1 MSTFWLK
8 YRGTRFPIRRG
19 ETLLGR
25 SAYCSIV
32 LSNPLASRQHCALR
46 LDAGALVIEDLES
59 SNGTWV
65 NGERIDK
72 ARALV
77 PGDLLRVG
85 TDVLEVIVADADMP
99 VRERESTSHDR
110 QSSVSEDDATAS
122 LDTIEAT
129 STKTHGT
136 TLDLLEQLVMS
147 AGETR
152 RPAALAASIQRVV
165 EALVEQSRRTQ
176 QPLSGAHVTRVSAV
190 VEKLSSW
197 FEQGELDEWRSR
209 MLTSVREPREEKPG

>member
-32 LSNPLASRQHCALR
+32 LSNPLASRQHCAIR
-46 LDAGALVIEDLES
+46 LEGGALVVEDLES

-65 NGERIDK
+65 NGERIGEVRTL
-72 ARALV
+72 A

-85 TDVLEVIVADADMP
+85 TDVLEVIIADAETP
-99 VRERESTSHDR
+99 LRERESTSHDR
-110 QSSVSEDDATAS
+110 QHSIPEDEATTS
-122 LDTIEAT
+122 LDGIEAT

-147 AGETR
+147 ASETR
-152 RPAALAASIQRVV
+152 RPATLAPSIQRVV

-176 QPLSGAHVTRVSAV
+176 QPLTLAHATRVSAV
-190 VEKLSSW
+190 VERISSW
-197 FEQGELDEWRSR
+197 FQRGELDEWRSR
-209 MLTSVREPREEKPG
+209 TLSGIRGDPGDDRR